1 MTELKTVAWL
11 DKPSRVVSHDLLL
24 STNNK
29 FRVNTRAY
37 TGHDVFADEMNKVFS
52 KTWIYIGHESE
63 VSNPG
68 DFKTSHVGLQ
78 PVILTRGADSKIN
91 VVVNRCVHRG
101 SVVCREA
108 RGNAKEFQCPY
119 HGWIYGMDGKLLGV
133 SERREPGGYSE
144 NFDAPDG
151 LLALPRVEAYRGFVF
166 ASFNEDVQPLLEHLG
181 RARVLIDRKLN
192 LSPSGEI
199 VLRSKPYVVRY
210 RGNWKFQSENIV
222 DAYHFLHVHKGF
234 VQLQAKYGDSTG
246 NFGVHQGRSVEAM
259 RKQRFK
265 GTGSTWDCNY
275 GHGLLEIPVDDIQP
289 LLEGDYSDFYKG
301 LQAQHGD
308 EELGWIAGKGAASIF
323 PAMGMIHQQIRTWR
337 PISPDLTEV
346 TVYPYELKGA
356 PDSFNEGMLRNQER
370 FYGPAG
376 YGQADDIDI
385 FARNQQGLA
394 GAAVDWLI
402 LERGLDS
409 DHKIDQDYQGLPSS
423 EAPQRAFWR
432 EWSRLMDSE

>member
-1 MTELKTVAWL
+1 MTELKTVIWHDA
-11 DKPSRVVSHDLLL
+11 PSRPVTHDLLL
-24 STNNK
+24 STSNK
-29 FRVNTRAY
+29 FRVNTLAY
-37 TGHDVFADEMNKVFS
+37 TDQGLFAEEMNQVFS

-63 VSNPG
+63 VPNAG
-68 DFKTSHVGLQ
+68 DFKTSFVGLQ
-78 PVILTRGADSKIN
+78 PVILTRDANSKIN
-91 VVVNRCVHRG
+91 VVVNRCVHRA

-119 HGWIYGMDGKLLGV
+119 HGWIYGMDGKLLAV

-144 NFDAPDG
+144 SFDAPHG
-151 LLALPRVEAYRGFVF
+151 LLALPRIESYRGFVF
-166 ASFNEDVQPLLEHLG
+166 ASFNKEVQPLLDHLG

-192 LSPSGEI
+192 LSPTGEI

-222 DAYHFLHVHKGF
+222 DAYHFLHTHKGF
-234 VQLQAKYGDSTG
+234 VQLQAKFGDSTG
-246 NFGVHQGRSVEAM
+246 DFGVHKGGSVKAM
-259 RKQRFK
+259 RKHRFK
-265 GTGSTWDCNY
+265 GSTWDCNY
-275 GHGLLEIPVDDIQP
+275 GHGLLENPVDDLQP
-289 LLEGDYSDFYKG
+289 LLEGEYADFYKT
-301 LQAQHGD
+301 LQNQHGD

-337 PISPDLTEV
+337 PISPDVTEV

-356 PDSFNEGMLRNQER
+356 PDSFNEGMLRSQER

-376 YGQADDIDI
+376 HGQADDVDI

-394 GAAVDWLI
+394 GSAVDWLI

-409 DHKIDQDYQGLPSS
+409 DEKVGNDYKGLPAS

-432 EWSRLMDSE
+432 EWSRLMDAQ